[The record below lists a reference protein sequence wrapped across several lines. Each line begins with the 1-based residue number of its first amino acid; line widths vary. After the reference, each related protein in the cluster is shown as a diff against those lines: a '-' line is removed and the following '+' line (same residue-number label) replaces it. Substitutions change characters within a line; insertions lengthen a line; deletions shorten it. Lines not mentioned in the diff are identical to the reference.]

1 MLRVDF
7 VERVDE
13 EIDVA
18 VDNGDAERI
27 EAAAN
32 RLELSAAVEEDRGGE
47 GGEEESVV
55 RCDGV
60 KIGNV

>member
-7 VERVDE
+7 VEWVDE
-13 EIDVA
+13 EIDVV
-18 VDNGDAERI
+18 VDHGDAERI

-32 RLELSAAVEEDRGGE
+32 GLELSAAVDEDRGDE

-60 KIGNV
+60 EIRNV